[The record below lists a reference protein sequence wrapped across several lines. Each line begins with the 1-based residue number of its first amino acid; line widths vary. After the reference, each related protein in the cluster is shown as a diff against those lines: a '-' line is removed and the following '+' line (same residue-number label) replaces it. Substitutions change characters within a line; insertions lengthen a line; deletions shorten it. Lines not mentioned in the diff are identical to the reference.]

1 MTMKASYGELK
12 EEMHEMKRRISALE
26 KVYDAIASR
35 DDLLAMEEAHKD
47 LKEGKTVPL
56 ARAKNSR

>member
-1 MTMKASYGELK
+1 MKASYAELK
-12 EEMHEMKRRISALE
+12 EEIHEMKRRIMALE
-26 KVYDAIASR
+26 KAYDEIATK
-35 DDLLAMEEAHKD
+35 DDLQAIEEAHKD